1 LIDHQIYP
9 LHLAISKHWKVH
21 YFSAAMKDNPLFRKE
36 EEAFLLRMP
45 EVLGQNALKALYAIE
60 KTLALDYA
68 GIDFSIDPEGN
79 IILFEANATMIISPP
94 AEEPLWAYRQQ
105 PILRARR
112 AAQQLLA
119 SRCGI

>member
-1 LIDHQIYP
+1 
-9 LHLAISKHWKVH
+9 
-21 YFSAAMKDNPLFRKE
+21 MKDNPLFRKE